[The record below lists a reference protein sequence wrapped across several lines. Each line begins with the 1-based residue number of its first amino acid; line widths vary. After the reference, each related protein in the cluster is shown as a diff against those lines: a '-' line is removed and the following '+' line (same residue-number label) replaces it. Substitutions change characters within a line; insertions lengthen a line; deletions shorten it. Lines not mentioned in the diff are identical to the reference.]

1 MRLFSNSSLRWG
13 ATEGGGVIYFSVIYF
28 NKFLSTLLSY
38 CSLYSFRNIKRLNEN
53 SKVRS
58 GGSGS
63 ERGAVRLS
71 EKLPE
76 KQQFIAADEPK
87 K

>member
-1 MRLFSNSSLRWG
+1 M
-13 ATEGGGVIYFSVIYF
+13 IYF

-53 SKVRS
+53 SKVRN
-58 GGSGS
+58 
-63 ERGAVRLS
+63 

-76 KQQFIAADEPK
+76 KQQLVAAEEPK
-87 K
+87 T